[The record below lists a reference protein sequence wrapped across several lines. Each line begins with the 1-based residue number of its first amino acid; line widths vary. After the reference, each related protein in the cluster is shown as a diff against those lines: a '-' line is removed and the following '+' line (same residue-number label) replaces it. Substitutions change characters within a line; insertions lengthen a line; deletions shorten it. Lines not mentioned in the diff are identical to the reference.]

1 MGASTVIIQE
11 TPPPNP
17 GAHARARPGAFR
29 KEDGPPASWRG
40 GRGGVPQQVQDS
52 IGLASSA
59 PPWTRW
65 GEGLAGPGNIH

>member
-17 GAHARARPGAFR
+17 GDHAGARPGAFR

-40 GRGGVPQQVQDS
+40 QVPQQVQDS

-65 GEGLAGPGNIH
+65 GGGVLAGPGNIH